1 MRVKIKTNYLLEDSL
16 SELGSEVQVGN
27 KYYRFLPFWF
37 EFNEDGVFI
46 HNFENLPVELK
57 RYIASE
63 RDRIIPKDLGTIL
76 DYPIVDSD
84 NSNNL

>member
-46 HNFENLPVELK
+46 HHFENLPVELK

-63 RDRIIPKDLGTIL
+63 RDRITPKDLGTIL

-84 NSNNL
+84 NS

>member
-1 MRVKIKTNYLLEDSL
+1 MEAKFRWGISIT
-16 SELGSEVQVGN
+16 GF
-27 KYYRFLPFWF
+27 FLFFQF

-46 HNFENLPVELK
+46 HHFENLPVELK

-63 RDRIIPKDLGTIL
+63 RDRITPKDLGTIL

-84 NSNNL
+84 NS